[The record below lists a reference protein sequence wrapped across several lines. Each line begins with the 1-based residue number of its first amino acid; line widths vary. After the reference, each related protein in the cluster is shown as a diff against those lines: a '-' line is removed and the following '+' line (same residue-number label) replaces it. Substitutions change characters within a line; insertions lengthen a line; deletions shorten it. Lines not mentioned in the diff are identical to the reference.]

1 MALAH
6 KRKVPNTPASIG
18 ATRRHKVT
26 DESTL
31 GELPRFSRDIAVTSA
46 PRRDQHRVA
55 LGVLEPFS
63 GLLNGR
69 VERDHPPRPDLSY
82 LTLAPL
88 VAAAHGRGETTGTIT
103 SRTSERPS
111 GEPLREKESD
121 AGDDAEPTVR
131 EVLDREA
138 ASGGS
143 VDRGVRGSGPDRTL
157 MDTPNHAPSR
167 RGWPT
172 GDETGSRS
180 DRAETRDDSGPSRD
194 VGSGPFPPSLTTVD
208 VTRFGDRSPG
218 GPVRTTGRP
227 VPGDAGGTPG
237 ADFRG
242 DVAPAAMTLRGASGD
257 ATGNA
262 TRGSRER
269 QTGSRPEPSDRRG
282 RPGRGSADA
291 GPRLT
296 VRSESVR
303 SESAV
308 ATDADEGG
316 SGDAPGDPTVTDT
329 GGPSASSEAGVASVA
344 RGEADVELSSVLAAS
359 ADPESRLVD
368 RLFRALKERQ
378 AIERRRRGGR

>member
-1 MALAH
+1 M
-6 KRKVPNTPASIG
+6 
-18 ATRRHKVT
+18 T

-69 VERDHPPRPDLSY
+69 IERDHPPRPDLSY

-88 VAAAHGRGETTGTIT
+88 VAAAHGRGETTGAIT
-103 SRTSERPS
+103 ARTGERLS
-111 GEPLREKESD
+111 GEPPRETGSN

-138 ASGGS
+138 ASGES
-143 VDRGVRGSGPDRTL
+143 VDRGVRGGGPDRTL
-157 MDTPNHAPSR
+157 MDAPNHAPSKR
-167 RGWPT
+167 EWTT
-172 GDETGSRS
+172 GDETSSRP
-180 DRAETRDDSGPSRD
+180 DRSGTRDDSGPSRD

-208 VTRFGDRSPG
+208 VIRFGDRSPG
-218 GPVRTTGRP
+218 GPVWTTGRP

-237 ADFRG
+237 ADSRG

-257 ATGNA
+257 ARENA

-269 QTGSRPEPSDRRG
+269 QTGSWPEPSDRRG
-282 RPGRGSADA
+282 RPGRGSAEA

-303 SESAV
+303 SERAV
-308 ATDADEGG
+308 AADADEGG
-316 SGDAPGDPTVTDT
+316 SVAAPGDPTATET
-329 GGPSASSEAGVASVA
+329 GGPSASSGAGVASGV
-344 RGEADVELSSVLAAS
+344 GSEADGELSSVLAAS
-359 ADPESRLVD
+359 TDPESRLVD